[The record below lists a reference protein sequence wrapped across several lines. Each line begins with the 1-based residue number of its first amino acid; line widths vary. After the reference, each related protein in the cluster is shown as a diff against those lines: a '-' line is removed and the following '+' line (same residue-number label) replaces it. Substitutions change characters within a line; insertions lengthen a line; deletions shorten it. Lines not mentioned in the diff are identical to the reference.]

1 MEQLMPILALCAGIV
16 SFVAIFYLRKKY
28 QFGFITAIALCFG
41 IILGLIFK
49 GHTDYLAMVGTIFVR
64 VISMMVIPLLIVSL
78 IKSFISMDS
87 LKGLQNVGLKS
98 LFWLLFQTLLAAI
111 VGIILAMVTG
121 LGKGSQLAMV
131 EEYTPKEVPPFTEVI
146 TDLFSRNIFT
156 SMAEG
161 KLIPIVFFSI
171 IVGIAVVFLENKNK
185 GSMKPFKDLVE
196 AMHQIIYAIVRKIIR
211 FLPFAIISLL
221 ANTVSQNDVESLKPL
236 MLLILLTFV
245 GCFIHIYL
253 TGGILISTVGKLN
266 PFKFFSKIFPA
277 QIMAFTTQS
286 SAGTLPVYVDCLT
299 KRVGVPSS
307 IANFV
312 GPLGT
317 TVGMAGCAGVWPVLL
332 AVFAFNSMGMEITIM
347 QCVTM
352 VLLCPIV
359 SLGTAGVPG
368 GGILIGTAF
377 FMVLG
382 LPVEYIGIFAGID
395 AFVDMARTTA
405 NVSSSMVS
413 ATLTAAS
420 EKQIDMSVFE
430 DKEASNRKIE
440 LNS

>member
-1 MEQLMPILALCAGIV
+1 MEQFMPILALCAGIV
-16 SFVAIFYLRKKY
+16 SFVIIFYLRKKY
-28 QFGFITAIALCFG
+28 QFGFITVIALCFG
-41 IILGLIFK
+41 ILLGFLFK
-49 GHTDYLAMVGTIFVR
+49 GHTDYLAMVGTIFVK
-64 VISMMVIPLLIVSL
+64 VISMMVIPLLVVSL

-87 LKGLQNVGLKS
+87 LKGLQKVGLKS
-98 LFWLLFQTLLAAI
+98 VFWLLFQTLLAAT
-111 VGIILAMVTG
+111 VGVILAMATG
-121 LGKGSQLAMV
+121 LGKGSQLALV
-131 EEYTPKEVPPFTEVI
+131 QEYTPKEIPPFTQVI
-146 TDLFSRNIFT
+146 TDLFSNNVFA

-161 KLIPIVFFSI
+161 KLIPVVFFSI
-171 IVGIAVVFLENKNK
+171 IVGIAVVSLESKNK
-185 GSMKPFKDLVE
+185 GSMKVFKDLIE
-196 AMHQIIYAIVRKIIR
+196 SLHQIIYTIVRKIIR
-211 FLPFAIISLL
+211 FLPFAIVSLL
-221 ANTVSQNDVESLKPL
+221 ANTVSQNDIASLRPL
-236 MLLILLTFV
+236 MLLIVLTFV

-253 TGGILISTVGKLN
+253 TGGILIATVGKLN
-266 PFKFFSKIFPA
+266 PLKYFSKIFPA
-277 QIMAFTTQS
+277 QAMAFTTQS
-286 SAGTLPVYVDCLT
+286 SAGTLPVYIDCLT
-299 KRVGVPSS
+299 KKIGVSSS

-332 AVFAFNSMGMEITIM
+332 GVFAFNATGVEITVI
-347 QCVTM
+347 QCITM

-413 ATLTAAS
+413 ATLTATS
-420 EKQIDMSVFE
+420 ENEVDLSVFE
-430 DKEASNRKIE
+430 EEASQI
-440 LNS
+440 SV